1 MRTRSIHPY
10 IQGLVNAFLAVFLL
24 ENVMAMVNKMMNG
37 TRKKRKLEQHLTGE
51 GSESLEKE
59 EKNKPNRKT
68 PINRNQK
75 KKKRSKELT
84 P

>member
-1 MRTRSIHPY
+1 MLFWQS
-10 IQGLVNAFLAVFLL
+10 FLL

-37 TRKKRKLEQHLTGE
+37 TRKKSKLEQQLTGE

-59 EKNKPNRKT
+59 GKKNQTKQENPNK
-68 PINRNQK
+68 QESKK

>member
-1 MRTRSIHPY
+1 
-10 IQGLVNAFLAVFLL
+10 
-24 ENVMAMVNKMMNG
+24 MAMVNKMMNG

-75 KKKRSKELT
+75 KKKKKGQKSSPPES
-84 P
+84 